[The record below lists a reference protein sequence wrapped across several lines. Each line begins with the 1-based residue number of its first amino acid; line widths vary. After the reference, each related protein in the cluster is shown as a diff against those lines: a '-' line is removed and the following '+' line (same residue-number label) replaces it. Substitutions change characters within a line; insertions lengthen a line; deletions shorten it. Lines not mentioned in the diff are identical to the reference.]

1 MAACIAG
8 VPATPF
14 SAAIRLFLKILSVIA
29 PVFVCAGI
37 GFAWGRAGRP
47 FDTRMVGALALNIG
61 MPCLAFST
69 LTKLKVSPEAFA
81 EMAAAYGLVL
91 ACFLAVGLV
100 TIAIM
105 RLPAHTFLPVF
116 TSSNTGNMGLPL
128 CLFAFGPE
136 GLALGICIFVL
147 SSLFSFTVGWSIYA
161 GRVAADVFYNNPL
174 IYAVAIA
181 LIFMTTDTQPPVWLA
196 NTTLLMGGLAIPLML
211 ISLGVAISNM
221 RAKGAG
227 RIIIVC
233 VVKLMAGFAVGYCVA
248 TLLGLEGAARG
259 ALIIEAAMP
268 VAVHNYMFAQKFSR
282 NTADTASMILVST
295 LISMASL
302 PLLMLIAL

>member
-1 MAACIAG
+1 M
-8 VPATPF
+8 
-14 SAAIRLFLKILSVIA
+14 FLKIFSVIA

-37 GFAWGRAGRP
+37 GFVWGRAGRP

-61 MPCLAFST
+61 MPCLAFSA

-81 EMAAAYGLVL
+81 EMAGAYGLVL
-91 ACFLAVGLV
+91 VCFLAVGLI
-100 TIAIM
+100 TITAM

-174 IYAVAIA
+174 IYAVAVA
-181 LIFMTTDTQPPVWLA
+181 LVFMATDTPPPVWLA
-196 NTTLLMGGLAIPLML
+196 NTTALMGGLAIPLML

-221 RAKGAG
+221 RAEGAG
-227 RIIIVC
+227 RIIVVC
-233 VVKLMAGFAVGYCVA
+233 VIKLIAGFAVGYGIA

-268 VAVHNYMFAQKFSR
+268 VAVHNYMFAQRFAR

-295 LISMASL
+295 VISLASL

>member
-1 MAACIAG
+1 M
-8 VPATPF
+8 
-14 SAAIRLFLKILSVIA
+14 LKILSVIA
-29 PVFVCAGI
+29 PVFLCAGI
-37 GFAWGRAGRP
+37 GFIWGRAGRP

-61 MPCLAFST
+61 MPCLVFSA
-69 LTKLKVSPEAFA
+69 LTKLKVSPTAFA
-81 EMAAAYGLVL
+81 EMAGAYALVL
-91 ACFLAVGLV
+91 ACFLAVGLI
-100 TIAIM
+100 TITSM

-174 IYAVAIA
+174 IYAFAVA
-181 LIFMTTDTQPPVWLA
+181 LLFMTTGSEPPVWLA
-196 NTTLLMGGLAIPLML
+196 NTTALMGGLAIPLML

-221 RAKGAG
+221 KAEGAC

-233 VVKLMAGFAVGYCVA
+233 VIKLLAGFSVGYLIA
-248 TLLGLEGAARG
+248 TLFGLEGAARG
-259 ALIIEAAMP
+259 VLIIESAMP
-268 VAVHNYMFAQKFSR
+268 VAVHNYMFAQRFSR
-282 NTADTASMILVST
+282 NTADTASMILIST
-295 LISMASL
+295 TISLASL
-302 PLLMLIAL
+302 PLLILIVL

>member
-1 MAACIAG
+1 M
-8 VPATPF
+8 
-14 SAAIRLFLKILSVIA
+14 FLKIFSVIA

-37 GFAWGRAGRP
+37 GFVWGRAGRP

-61 MPCLAFST
+61 MPCLAFSA

-81 EMAAAYGLVL
+81 EMAGAYALVL
-91 ACFLAVGLV
+91 GCFLVIGLI
-100 TIAIM
+100 TIAVM

-181 LIFMTTDTQPPVWLA
+181 LVFMITDTPPPVWLA
-196 NTTLLMGGLAIPLML
+196 NTTALMGGLAIPLML

-221 RAKGAG
+221 RAEGAG

-233 VVKLMAGFAVGYCVA
+233 VIKLIAGFAVGYGIA

-259 ALIIEAAMP
+259 ALIIESAMP
-268 VAVHNYMFAQKFSR
+268 VAVHNYMFAQKFGR

-295 LISMASL
+295 LIALACL

>member
-1 MAACIAG
+1 MAAYIAG
-8 VPATPF
+8 VSAIPF
-14 SAAIRLFLKILSVIA
+14 TAAILLFLKIFSVIA

-37 GFAWGRAGRP
+37 GFVWGRAGRP

-61 MPCLAFST
+61 MPCLAFSA

-81 EMAAAYGLVL
+81 EMAGAYALVL
-91 ACFLAVGLV
+91 ACFLIVGLI
-100 TIAIM
+100 TITVM

-181 LIFMTTDTQPPVWLA
+181 LVFMVTDTPPPVWLA
-196 NTTLLMGGLAIPLML
+196 NTTALMGGLAIPLML

-221 RAKGAG
+221 RAEGAG

-233 VVKLMAGFAVGYCVA
+233 VIKLIAGFAVGYGIA

-259 ALIIEAAMP
+259 ALIIESAMP
-268 VAVHNYMFAQKFSR
+268 VAVHNYMFAQKFGR

-295 LISMASL
+295 LIALACL

>member
-1 MAACIAG
+1 M
-8 VPATPF
+8 
-14 SAAIRLFLKILSVIA
+14 FLKIFSVIA

-37 GFAWGRAGRP
+37 GFVWGRAGRP

-61 MPCLAFST
+61 MPCLAFSA

-81 EMAAAYGLVL
+81 EMAGAYALVL

-100 TIAIM
+100 TITIM

-181 LIFMTTDTQPPVWLA
+181 LVFMVTDTPPPVWLA
-196 NTTLLMGGLAIPLML
+196 NTTALMGGLAIPLML

-221 RAKGAG
+221 RAEGAG

-233 VVKLMAGFAVGYCVA
+233 VIKLMAGFAVGYGVA

-268 VAVHNYMFAQKFSR
+268 VAVHNYMFAQKFNR
-282 NTADTASMILVST
+282 NTADTASMILIST
-295 LISMASL
+295 LISLASL

>member
-1 MAACIAG
+1 VAACLAG
-8 VPATPF
+8 VSAIPF
-14 SAAIRLFLKILSVIA
+14 TAAILLFLKIFSVIA

-37 GFAWGRAGRP
+37 GFVWGRAGRP

-61 MPCLAFST
+61 MPCLAFSA

-81 EMAAAYGLVL
+81 EMAGAYALVL
-91 ACFLAVGLV
+91 ACFLVVGLI
-100 TIAIM
+100 TITVM

-181 LIFMTTDTQPPVWLA
+181 LVFMITDTPPPVWLA
-196 NTTLLMGGLAIPLML
+196 NTTALMGGLAIPLML

-221 RAKGAG
+221 RAEGAG

-233 VVKLMAGFAVGYCVA
+233 VIKLIAGFAVGYGIA

-259 ALIIEAAMP
+259 ALIIESAMP
-268 VAVHNYMFAQKFSR
+268 VAVHNYMFAQKFGR

-295 LISMASL
+295 LIALACL

>member
-1 MAACIAG
+1 MLLQI
-8 VPATPF
+8 F
-14 SAAIRLFLKILSVIA
+14 SVIA
-29 PVFVCAGI
+29 PVFICAGI
-37 GFAWGRAGRP
+37 GFAWGRSGRP

-61 MPCLAFST
+61 MPCLAFSA

-81 EMAAAYGLVL
+81 EMAGAYALVL
-91 ACFLAVGLV
+91 GCFLAVGLI
-100 TIAIM
+100 TITIM

-174 IYAVAIA
+174 IYAVAVA
-181 LIFMTTDTQPPVWLA
+181 LVFMTTDTPPPVWLA
-196 NTTLLMGGLAIPLML
+196 NTTALMGGLAIPLML

-221 RAKGAG
+221 RAQGAG
-227 RIIIVC
+227 RIIVIC
-233 VVKLMAGFAVGYCVA
+233 VVKLIAGFSVGYGIA

-268 VAVHNYMFAQKFSR
+268 VAVHNYMFAQRFNR

-295 LISMASL
+295 VISLASL
-302 PLLMLIAL
+302 PLLMLIVL

>member
-1 MAACIAG
+1 VATCIAG
-8 VPATPF
+8 ISAIPF
-14 SAAIRLFLKILSVIA
+14 TAAILLFLKIFSVIA

-37 GFAWGRAGRP
+37 GFVWGRAGRP

-61 MPCLAFST
+61 MPCLAFSA

-81 EMAAAYGLVL
+81 EMAGAYALVL
-91 ACFLAVGLV
+91 ACFLVIGLI
-100 TIAIM
+100 TISVM

-181 LIFMTTDTQPPVWLA
+181 LVFMITDTPPPVWLA
-196 NTTLLMGGLAIPLML
+196 NTTALMGGLAIPLML

-221 RAKGAG
+221 RAEGAG

-233 VVKLMAGFAVGYCVA
+233 VIKLIAGFAVGYGIA

-259 ALIIEAAMP
+259 ALIIESAMP
-268 VAVHNYMFAQKFSR
+268 VAVHNYMFAQKFGR

-295 LISMASL
+295 LIALACL

>member
-1 MAACIAG
+1 
-8 VPATPF
+8 
-14 SAAIRLFLKILSVIA
+14 LFLQIFSVIA

-37 GFAWGRAGRP
+37 GFAWGRSGRP

-61 MPCLAFST
+61 MPCLAFSA

-81 EMAAAYGLVL
+81 EMAGAYALVL
-91 ACFLAVGLV
+91 GCFLAVGLI
-100 TIAIM
+100 TITIM

-136 GLALGICIFVL
+136 GLALGICVFVL

-161 GRVAADVFYNNPL
+161 GCVAADVFYNNPL
-174 IYAVAIA
+174 IYAVAVA
-181 LIFMTTDTQPPVWLA
+181 LVFMTTDIPPPVWLA
-196 NTTLLMGGLAIPLML
+196 NTTALMGGLAIPLML

-221 RAKGAG
+221 RAQGAG

-233 VVKLMAGFAVGYCVA
+233 VVKLIAGFSVGYGIA

-268 VAVHNYMFAQKFSR
+268 VAVHNYMFAQKFNR

-295 LISMASL
+295 VISLASL
-302 PLLMLIAL
+302 PFLMLIVL

>member
-1 MAACIAG
+1 MAACLAG
-8 VPATPF
+8 VSAIPF
-14 SAAIRLFLKILSVIA
+14 TAAILLFLKIFSVIA

-37 GFAWGRAGRP
+37 GFVWGRAGRP

-61 MPCLAFST
+61 MPCLAFSA

-81 EMAAAYGLVL
+81 EMAGAYALVL
-91 ACFLAVGLV
+91 ACFLVVGLI
-100 TIAIM
+100 TITVM

-181 LIFMTTDTQPPVWLA
+181 LVFMITDTPPPVWLA
-196 NTTLLMGGLAIPLML
+196 NTTALMGGLAIPLML

-221 RAKGAG
+221 RAEGAG

-233 VVKLMAGFAVGYCVA
+233 VIKLIAGFAVGYGIA

-259 ALIIEAAMP
+259 ALIIESAMP
-268 VAVHNYMFAQKFSR
+268 VAVHNYMFAQKFGR

-295 LISMASL
+295 LIALACL

>member
-1 MAACIAG
+1 MAAYIAG
-8 VPATPF
+8 VSAIPF
-14 SAAIRLFLKILSVIA
+14 TAAILLFLKIFSVIA

-37 GFAWGRAGRP
+37 GFVWGRAGRP

-61 MPCLAFST
+61 MPCLAFSA

-81 EMAAAYGLVL
+81 EMAGAYALVL
-91 ACFLAVGLV
+91 ACFLIVGLI
-100 TIAIM
+100 TITVM

-174 IYAVAIA
+174 IYAVAMA
-181 LIFMTTDTQPPVWLA
+181 LVFMVTDTPPPVWLA
-196 NTTLLMGGLAIPLML
+196 NTTALMGGLAIPLML

-221 RAKGAG
+221 RAEGAG

-233 VVKLMAGFAVGYCVA
+233 VIKLIAGFAVGYGIA

-259 ALIIEAAMP
+259 ALIIESAMP
-268 VAVHNYMFAQKFSR
+268 VAVHNYMFAQKFGR

-295 LISMASL
+295 LIALACL

>member
-1 MAACIAG
+1 
-8 VPATPF
+8 V
-14 SAAIRLFLKILSVIA
+14 LLKILSVIA

-37 GFAWGRAGRP
+37 GFVWGRAGRP

-61 MPCLAFST
+61 MPCLAFSA

-81 EMAAAYGLVL
+81 EMAGAYALVL
-91 ACFLAVGLV
+91 GCFLAVGLI
-100 TIAIM
+100 TIMVM

-181 LIFMTTDTQPPVWLA
+181 LVFMITDTPPPVWLA
-196 NTTLLMGGLAIPLML
+196 NSTALMGGLAIPLML

-221 RAKGAG
+221 RAEGAG
-227 RIIIVC
+227 PIIVVC
-233 VVKLMAGFAVGYCVA
+233 VVKLIAGFAVGYGIA

-259 ALIIEAAMP
+259 ALIIESAMP
-268 VAVHNYMFAQKFSR
+268 VAVHNYMFAQKFNR

-295 LISMASL
+295 VISLACL

>member
-1 MAACIAG
+1 M
-8 VPATPF
+8 
-14 SAAIRLFLKILSVIA
+14 FLKIFSVIA

-37 GFAWGRAGRP
+37 GFLWGRTGRP

-61 MPCLAFST
+61 MPCLAFSA
-69 LTKLKVSPEAFA
+69 LTKLNVSPEAFID
-81 EMAAAYGLVL
+81 MVGAYGLVL
-91 ACFLAVGLV
+91 ACFLVVGLV
-100 TIAIM
+100 TITIM

-174 IYAVAIA
+174 IYAVGIA
-181 LIFMTTDTQPPVWLA
+181 LIFMVTDTPPPAWLA
-196 NTTLLMGGLAIPLML
+196 NTTQLMGGLAIPLML

-221 RAKGAG
+221 RAEGAG
-227 RIIIVC
+227 RIVVVC
-233 VVKLMAGFAVGYCVA
+233 VVKLMAGFAVGYGIA

-268 VAVHNYMFAQKFSR
+268 VAVHNYMFAQKFNR
-282 NTADTASMILVST
+282 NTADTASMILISTAVSLAT
-295 LISMASL
+295 L

>member
-1 MAACIAG
+1 MLLQI
-8 VPATPF
+8 F
-14 SAAIRLFLKILSVIA
+14 SVIA

-37 GFAWGRAGRP
+37 GFAWGRSGRP

-61 MPCLAFST
+61 MPCLAFSA

-81 EMAAAYGLVL
+81 EMAGAYALVL
-91 ACFLAVGLV
+91 GCFLAVGLI
-100 TIAIM
+100 TITIM

-174 IYAVAIA
+174 IYAVAVA
-181 LIFMTTDTQPPVWLA
+181 LIFMTTDTAPPVWLA
-196 NTTLLMGGLAIPLML
+196 NTTSLMGGLAIPLML

-221 RAKGAG
+221 RARGAG

-233 VVKLMAGFAVGYCVA
+233 VVKLIAGFSVGYGIA

-259 ALIIEAAMP
+259 VLIIEAAMP
-268 VAVHNYMFAQKFSR
+268 VAVHNYMFAQKFNR

-295 LISMASL
+295 VISLASL
-302 PLLMLIAL
+302 PLLMLIVL

>member
-1 MAACIAG
+1 VAAYIAG
-8 VPATPF
+8 VSAIPF
-14 SAAIRLFLKILSVIA
+14 TAAILLFLKIFSVIA

-37 GFAWGRAGRP
+37 GFVWGRAGRP

-61 MPCLAFST
+61 MPCLAFSA

-81 EMAAAYGLVL
+81 EMAGAYALVL
-91 ACFLAVGLV
+91 ACFLIVGLI
-100 TIAIM
+100 TITVM

-181 LIFMTTDTQPPVWLA
+181 LVFMVTDTPPPVWLA
-196 NTTLLMGGLAIPLML
+196 NTTALMGGLAIPLML

-221 RAKGAG
+221 RAEGAG

-233 VVKLMAGFAVGYCVA
+233 VIKLIAGFAVGYGIA

-259 ALIIEAAMP
+259 ALIIESAMP
-268 VAVHNYMFAQKFSR
+268 VAVHNYMFAQKFGR

-295 LISMASL
+295 LIALACL